1 MQVQPSNK
9 NSAKLEEQI
18 MNRILRI
25 AGIFIVTS
33 LFGSSLSFADDIYVK
48 GGVTGGDG
56 STKRPFGLLSDVE
69 AASAP
74 GDVIYIK
81 QSKTALDGGIT
92 LQVGQKLIGL
102 GPDVLKSNG
111 KAAVAQII
119 DSREGNFSSA
129 ITLSGDNEVANVL
142 VTDTYGFA
150 VLINETSGN
159 HIHHSKFN
167 NVAYGF
173 GLQFLTQEGVIGL
186 GVFYSGIGVY
196 AGVNSEN
203 TIDHIEI
210 TKPKGAGISFY
221 SLGEDSVLNINE
233 VLIQG
238 AVEGL
243 FNFHGFAFLAEG
255 GDITI
260 NLSNAHFLANLWGH
274 IGGFSF
280 GDSNLVLNFD
290 NLLVEKGATLGHGNN
305 IEVTHL
311 GGTGSLVTT
320 ITNSIIDGGSEGVI
334 YSNQEYFG
342 TVPNPISHSLDNV
355 IIRNTTWNG
364 VRTPTMG
371 GFPHQEIKIRNSS
384 IYHVPEG
391 VVVGNTNLGRES
403 LSLDLG
409 TATDPG
415 NNRFFNNGVD
425 IIINED
431 THVQAV
437 GNWWGSSDAVP
448 NVEIRSYPNRAD
460 GTIDTAPLL
469 ASDPQPEHGESLP
482 LIASDKQIGA
492 DRLLVYY
499 SFDEVVGGV
508 YPDGSKNGYDGEL
521 VGNVSSTAGVHGN
534 GARIDGNPSY
544 INLNGESFRTQDI
557 PIDGFTIGIWAK
569 LDVKPPSTS
578 FYHMLFNAWDIN
590 NDNGGAEPALYFL
603 GEPGG
608 SIFTTSRST
617 DYRLIPPASVAAP
630 ISPEVWHHYTYT
642 YSRDTGVALVYLDG
656 VEIHR
661 REGLL
666 DIPLA
671 GEWELGAEI
680 GHHVRDQGM
689 AAFGQLQGSVD
700 EFVLYNYALSPEK
713 VEEMFNDGTV
723 FYRGGRF

>member
-1 MQVQPSNK
+1 MS
-9 NSAKLEEQI
+9 
-18 MNRILRI
+18 RILRFVWVFTV
-25 AGIFIVTS
+25 AS

-56 STKRPFGLLSDVE
+56 SIKRPFGLLSDVE

-81 QSKTALDGGIT
+81 QSKTALNGGIT

-102 GPDVLKSNG
+102 GPDVLTAND

-119 DSREGNFSSA
+119 DSREGYFSSA

-159 HIHHSKFN
+159 HIHHSKFDN
-167 NVAYGF
+167 IAYGF
-173 GLQFLTQEGVIGL
+173 GLQFLTQEGEIGF
-186 GVFYSGIGVY
+186 FYSGIGVY

-221 SLGEDSVLNINE
+221 SFGEDSVLNINE

-243 FNFHGFAFLAEG
+243 FNFHGFAYVAEG
-255 GDITI
+255 GDMTV
-260 NLSNAHFLANLWGH
+260 NLSNAHFLENLWGH
-274 IGGFSF
+274 IAGFSF
-280 GDSNLVLNFD
+280 GDSNVVLNFD
-290 NLLVEKGATLGHGNN
+290 NLLVEKGSTLVHENN
-305 IEVTHL
+305 LELIHL
-311 GGTGSLVTT
+311 GGTGSLVTN
-320 ITNSIIDGGSEGVI
+320 ITNSIIDGGSEGII
-334 YSNQEYFG
+334 YSYQEAFG
-342 TVPNPISHSLDNV
+342 TVPSHISHSLDNV

-364 VRTPTMG
+364 IRMPTLD
-371 GFPHQEIKIRNSS
+371 GFPHQEIKVRNSS
-384 IYHVPEG
+384 IYHVREG
-391 VVVGNTNLGRES
+391 IIVGNTNLGRES
-403 LSLDLG
+403 LSIDLG
-409 TATDPG
+409 TAADPG

-425 IIINED
+425 ILINED

-437 GNWWGSSDAVP
+437 GNWWGSSDAIPKV
-448 NVEIRSYPNRAD
+448 NIRSYPNRAD
-460 GTIDTAPLL
+460 GTIDTAPVL

-499 SFDEVVGGV
+499 SFDELVDGV

-521 VGNVSSTAGVHGN
+521 VGNVTSTTGVHGD

-544 INLNGESFRTQDI
+544 INLNGESFRSQDI
-557 PIDGFTIGIWAK
+557 PVDGFTIGIWAK
-569 LDVKPPSTS
+569 LDLKTS
-578 FYHMLFNAWDIN
+578 SVTNLFHMLFNAWDIN
-590 NDNGGAEPALYFL
+590 NDNGAAERALYL
-603 GEPGG
+603 WGDPAG
-608 SIFTTSRST
+608 SIYTASQSS
-617 DYRLIPPASVAAP
+617 DYWPMPGVVTAAP

-642 YSRDTGVALVYLDG
+642 YSRDTGIALVYLDG
-656 VEIHR
+656 IEIHR
-661 REGLL
+661 REGIL

-680 GHHVRDQGM
+680 GHRVIESGITGL
-689 AAFGQLQGSVD
+689 GQLQGSVD

-713 VEEMFNDGTV
+713 IAEMFNEGTV
-723 FYRGGRF
+723 FFRGGRF